1 MPFSYVGNFPN
12 QKIKN
17 SGIFSPE
24 DVLNLSS
31 VGEYGGSLEF
41 IAQETYS
48 SSVSTVDFLN
58 IKENK
63 FDVHVLEIISLKI
76 SPTNSGVRV
85 QMYENGVLE
94 SGTVYHGARQVCG
107 VSGTFLEQKDTTY
120 SGIVVGGSTTTA
132 TGHNTMAYI
141 YLYNLGNSSKY
152 SFSNIH
158 DMTFDYY
165 EAGVSNFGLFV
176 LPQAS
181 SVNGLRVTTTSG
193 NFTDFDIKLYGVK
206 KI

>member
-1 MPFSYVGNFPN
+1 MAYIGTQPN
-12 QKIKN
+12 DQKKN
-17 SGIFSPE
+17 IGLYSPSE
-24 DVLNLSS
+24 ILQLTKDGSW
-31 VGEYGGSLEF
+31 GGSLEL

-94 SGTVYHGARQVCG
+94 SGTVYEGARQVCG
-107 VSGTFLEQKDTTY
+107 VSGTFIEQKDTTY
-120 SGIVVGGSTTTA
+120 SGVVVGGSTTTA

-152 SFSNIH
+152 SFCTIH

-165 EAGVSNFGLFV
+165 EAGVSNFGGYV

-181 SVNGLRVTTTSG
+181 KVDGLRVSTTSY

-206 KI
+206 QI